1 MNTLTMT
8 DSEIH
13 RLGIKALL
21 EKLGPE
27 GTIRFLRQLEMG
39 EGDYSID
46 RHQWLSAPDVETLA
60 NQIQEARD
68 DNRHDE

>member
-8 DSEIH
+8 DDEICE
-13 RLGIKALL
+13 LGIEALL
-21 EKLGPE
+21 EKLGPD

-39 EGDYSID
+39 EGDYSVD
-46 RHQWLSAPDVETLA
+46 RGQWLSVPDVETLA

-68 DNRHDE
+68 ENRDGE